1 MHEWKIIES
10 LPNKIVTQED
20 LRRKGSW
27 ITPLILVFSGLVPI
41 WLGITILPATITCQP
56 VSISSVKCEKKQ
68 DFLGITVSNQSYT
81 QTALRPQSSTETIT
95 GNTSLLLIGV
105 AWVGGFGS
113 LLLLSAWFTVTLT
126 TCTIDRIA
134 NQVSII
140 KKTALRQRFTTY
152 PMSEVEEL
160 SVILPSSATTI
171 ESFASAV
178 VEIKLRTRSGK
189 NMLLYGQAYDQLPQI
204 EKLVSS
210 LSQLINLP
218 YKLVV
223 IFGLEFCKFEPQGKI
238 TISKSGRG
246 ITEYNFT
253 DIVTVETETIEE
265 GKNPNNISSY
275 RLNLVTKAG
284 EKIAI
289 SEVYQ

>member
-1 MHEWKIIES
+1 M
-10 LPNKIVTQED
+10 
-20 LRRKGSW
+20 
-27 ITPLILVFSGLVPI
+27 
-41 WLGITILPATITCQP
+41 
-56 VSISSVKCEKKQ
+56 
-68 DFLGITVSNQSYT
+68 
-81 QTALRPQSSTETIT
+81 
-95 GNTSLLLIGV
+95 
-105 AWVGGFGS
+105 
-113 LLLLSAWFTVTLT
+113 
-126 TCTIDRIA
+126 
-134 NQVSII
+134 
-140 KKTALRQRFTTY
+140 
-152 PMSEVEEL
+152 
-160 SVILPSSATTI
+160 
-171 ESFASAV
+171 
-178 VEIKLRTRSGK
+178 
-189 NMLLYGQAYDQLPQI
+189 
-204 EKLVSS
+204 SS

-289 SEVYQ
+289 SEFISEDLDATNTSYAKVRANQVRDLLKAAL